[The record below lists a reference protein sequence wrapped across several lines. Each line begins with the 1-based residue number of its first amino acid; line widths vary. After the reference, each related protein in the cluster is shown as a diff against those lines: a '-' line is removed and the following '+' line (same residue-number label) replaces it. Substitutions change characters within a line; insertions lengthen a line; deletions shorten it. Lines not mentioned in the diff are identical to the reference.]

1 LTNLIDEK
9 TKDINEMRSR
19 FHLTLEEK
27 NIKIA
32 YLSNEKHELSL
43 QVSKQ
48 EKELND
54 IKNVFELNRKDH
66 IEFHTQIKI
75 LKQTLMEKT
84 ENVFMLREE
93 VNTWM
98 LMYGNICKDHDEA
111 KKRIY
116 ALEEKLDS
124 YKKRL

>member
-1 LTNLIDEK
+1 MEMKTNE
-9 TKDINEMRSR
+9 INEMRSR
-19 FHLTLEEK
+19 FHLTIEEK

-43 QVSKQ
+43 KVSEQ
-48 EKELND
+48 ENELND
-54 IKNVFELNRKDH
+54 IKNIFELNRKDH

-75 LKQTLMEKT
+75 LKQSLNEKT
-84 ENVFMLREE
+84 ENVYMLTEE
-93 VNTWM
+93 LNTWM
-98 LMYGNICKDHDEA
+98 TMYHNVNKAFDES

-116 ALEEKLDS
+116 AIEEKLDS